1 MEGRRAAHPGRC
13 ARPAVDDLFG
23 VGAPYDTKWHTPVA
37 LDAVGLKRVKQAFV
51 DAVERSAR
59 LGFDLIELHGA
70 HGYLPAP
77 VPLAAQ
83 QPAQRRVWRHDG
95 EAPAL
100 SRSKCSRPA
109 ASVAARQGAGH
120 APLGDR
126 LGRGRAHDR
135 GHDRDGQPAEGA
147 GLRFHRCELGRQFA
161 GPQKIPVGPGYH
173 VPFAARIRKEAG
185 IKTWAVG
192 IITEPEQAERIVA
205 SGEADC
211 TAHARAF
218 LLDPRW
224 GWNAA
229 RAGRGDAAA
238 ALPAARAITILP
250 FKPHFFCFTIVTGLF
265 LYDFCL
271 VPASDLNALAF
282 FVCAIYM
289 SLNFLKNDKK
299 KSGYAVQIAV
309 INFLCPF
316 LRYMFIPVSLIIPIY
331 LLFIGIK
338 TRDTRIR
345 KGGIVALIVTITLL
359 CGLLIFQQTYTG
371 QATYLPPDLKGF
383 FPSNLFRW
391 YPIVT
396 SAFTNV
402 WFYYSL
408 AELAGVLHYG
418 QYFEVIWGINILL
431 FTLLLYLLARFYQK
445 RKWSYLSLTD
455 HYVYIGSAAS
465 LTIMALLIALSL
477 RNAPLGKGFSR
488 WTYLLEPRYMSFIVV
503 FLQQLIFIFIF
514 TRWKQIK
521 NNVLRFAGIV
531 IAILLSLEVIHGSYI
546 TSKIIL
552 SNKEYFHPPMKYLK
566 QMEFVKYLIHQ
577 FKKES
582 PGYDIIFV
590 STNINYC
597 NAACL
602 ENAKTMCGF
611 ELPDNIPATP
621 KHSILIAVVEDEEK
635 NKFAWFV
642 NKPTVRIIKTIDNV
656 NFYEYRTD
664 K

>member
-1 MEGRRAAHPGRC
+1 LILPHFLMQLKSIFILLSGRTLSILVMLFAATSRLITQLYYFSYTGDRSSQLVATKNFIHGHGITLNRVFFENFPKEFFI
-13 ARPAVDDLFG
+13 PL
-23 VGAPYDTKWHTPVA
+23 VGWPLGYTILLSP
-37 LDAVGLKRVKQAFV
+37 LAFV
-51 DAVERSAR
+51 TNGNVVLAAII
-59 LGFDLIELHGA
+59 FDLVTVLIFIL
-70 HGYLPAP
+70 YSRKILLLLNLP
-77 VPLAAQ
+77 V
-83 QPAQRRVWRHDG
+83 
-95 EAPAL
+95 
-100 SRSKCSRPA
+100 S
-109 ASVAARQGAGH
+109 
-120 APLGDR
+120 
-126 LGRGRAHDR
+126 
-135 GHDRDGQPAEGA
+135 
-147 GLRFHRCELGRQFA
+147 
-161 GPQKIPVGPGYH
+161 
-173 VPFAARIRKEAG
+173 
-185 IKTWAVG
+185 
-192 IITEPEQAERIVA
+192 IVN
-205 SGEADC
+205 
-211 TAHARAF
+211 
-218 LLDPRW
+218 L
-224 GWNAA
+224 
-229 RAGRGDAAA
+229 
-238 ALPAARAITILP
+238 
-250 FKPHFFCFTIVTGLF
+250 FTIVTGLF

-271 VPASDLNALAF
+271 VPGTDLNALAF

-299 KSGYAVQIAV
+299 NSGYAVQIAA

-316 LRYMFIPVSLIIPIY
+316 LRYMFIPISLIIPLY

-338 TRDTRIR
+338 TSDNRIR
-345 KGGIVALIVTITLL
+345 KGGMVALIVTITLL

-383 FPSNLFRW
+383 FPSNLLRW

-431 FTLLLYLLARFYQK
+431 FALLLYLLARFYQK
-445 RKWSYLSLTD
+445 KKWSHLSLTD

-503 FLQQLIFIFIF
+503 FLQQLVFIFIF
-514 TRWKQIK
+514 THWKQIK
-521 NNVLRFAGIV
+521 NNVLRFTGIV

-566 QMEFVKYLIHQ
+566 QMEFIKYLIHQ

-582 PGYDIIFV
+582 PSYDIIFV
-590 STNINYC
+590 SANINYC

-602 ENAKTMCGF
+602 ENAKTICGF
-611 ELPDNIPATP
+611 EMPDNIPATL

-635 NKFAWFV
+635 NKFTWFV
-642 NKPTVRIIKTIDNV
+642 NNPSVRIIKTIDNV